1 MLKTW
6 IPEEIPGKR
15 RTEEADQG
23 SRREALPAADEAKGA

>member
-1 MLKTW
+1 MLKTLDTRRNS
-6 IPEEIPGKR
+6 GKR